1 MAHTDYGGLD
11 VIETKNQM
19 RVVILED
26 DLHLASSL
34 GKDFEDHGFQ
44 VILAAK
50 VSEIP
55 EELLFTHAVLDL
67 RLSGGE
73 FGLEAITKIKAKSPD
88 ARIVVLSGYG
98 SITTAVEAVKRGA
111 LDYLTKPASF
121 TEILSALEGRRIA
134 MDSDFKRRSLS
145 EIEHEYIDFV
155 LTKNRG
161 NISRTAKDL
170 GIHRQSLQRKLKK
183 YT

>member
-1 MAHTDYGGLD
+1 M
-11 VIETKNQM
+11 TKNT
-19 RVVILED
+19 VLLLED
-26 DLHLASSL
+26 DLNLASSL
-34 GKDFEDHGFQ
+34 KREFEDHGFD
-44 VILAAK
+44 VILASRI
-50 VSEIP
+50 SEIP
-55 EELLFTHAVLDL
+55 DSSALTHAVLDL

-73 FGLEAITKIKAKSPD
+73 FGLEAISKIKDKSPD
-88 ARIVVLSGYG
+88 AKIVVLSGYG

-121 TEILSALEGRRIA
+121 AEILSALEGRRVA
-134 MDSDFKRRSLS
+134 EDADFKRRSLS

>member
-1 MAHTDYGGLD
+1 M
-11 VIETKNQM
+11 TKNT
-19 RVVILED
+19 VLLLED
-26 DLHLASSL
+26 DLNLASSL
-34 GKDFEDHGFQ
+34 KREFEDHGFD
-44 VILAAK
+44 VILASRI
-50 VSEIP
+50 SEIP
-55 EELLFTHAVLDL
+55 DSSVLTHAVLDL

-73 FGLEAITKIKAKSPD
+73 FGLEAISKIKDKSPD
-88 ARIVVLSGYG
+88 AKIVVLSGYG

-121 TEILSALEGRRIA
+121 AEILSALEGRRVA
-134 MDSDFKRRSLS
+134 EDADFKRRSLS